1 MDGKQLYDLKQE
13 RAELVK
19 SLRDHMEE
27 FQDKLED
34 GDGVAKRMKMEA
46 RFDEINAV
54 IEREEKQL
62 ERERLIGEGKKEAVK
77 ATNDQRQ
84 MFAKAL
90 GGEPHHIREYQ
101 NSFTLGDNDQA
112 GSLTAPMEFVQEL
125 IKGLDDFLWM
135 RQICRGV
142 GPIGAGQSLG
152 FPYRSTDA
160 TSAEWTTEVAAAG
173 EETTLEYGRREFKP
187 YRLAKLIKLSKT
199 LMRHAPMAERTIMD
213 EMIYRIGT
221 AQENAYLNGS
231 GTNQPLGVFTA
242 SANGIPTTRDV
253 ATGNTATTVSFDGLI
268 NAKYSIKEQ
277 YIRGASW
284 IMHRDLAKTLAL
296 IKDTNGQYIWQPAVA
311 LGQPDTLLGHVAHMS
326 EYAPNT
332 YTAGKYAAVFGNFFE
347 GYWYCDADTVYIQVL
362 NELFAVNNQI
372 GYLVEYFG
380 DGMPVLPEAFARV
393 TMAAA

>member
-19 SLRDHMEE
+19 SLRDHMEG

-34 GDGVAKRMKMEA
+34 GDGIAKRVKMEA

-62 ERERLIGEGKKEAVK
+62 ERERLAGEGKKEPAK
-77 ATNDQRQ
+77 ATTNQRQ
-84 MFAKAL
+84 LFAKAL
-90 GGEPHHIREYQ
+90 GGEAHNIREYL
-101 NSFTLGDNDQA
+101 NSFTLGDDEQA
-112 GSLTAPMEFVQEL
+112 GSLTAPMEFVDEL

-135 RQICRGV
+135 RQICHGV

-213 EMIYRIGT
+213 EMIYRIST

-253 ATGNTATTVSFDGLI
+253 ATGNTATAVSFDGLI

-362 NELFAVNNQI
+362 NELFAVNNQV

-393 TMAAA
+393 ALAAA

>member
-19 SLRDHMEE
+19 SLRDHMEG

-34 GDGVAKRMKMEA
+34 GDGIAKRVKMEA

-62 ERERLIGEGKKEAVK
+62 ERERLAGEGKKEPAK
-77 ATNDQRQ
+77 ATTNQRQ
-84 MFAKAL
+84 LFAKAL
-90 GGEPHHIREYQ
+90 GGEAHNIREYL
-101 NSFTLGDNDQA
+101 NSFTLGDDGQA
-112 GSLTAPMEFVQEL
+112 GSLTAPMEFVDEL

-135 RQICRGV
+135 RQICHGV

-362 NELFAVNNQI
+362 NELFAVNNQV

-393 TMAAA
+393 ALAAA

>member
-19 SLRDHMEE
+19 SLRDHMEA
-27 FQDKLED
+27 FSDKLED
-34 GDGVAKRMKMEA
+34 GDGIAKRVKMES

-62 ERERLIGEGKKEAVK
+62 ERERQIGEGKKEAHK
-77 ATNDQRQ
+77 TPSNQRQ
-84 MFAKAL
+84 LFAKAL
-90 GGEPHHIREYQ
+90 GGEPHNIREYQ
-101 NSFTLGDNDQA
+101 NSFTLGDDDQA

-152 FPYRSTDA
+152 FPYRSVDA
-160 TSAEWTTEVAAAG
+160 TSADWTGEVDAAA
-173 EETTLEYGRREFKP
+173 EESTLEYGRREFKP

-253 ATGNTATTVSFDGLI
+253 ATGNTATAVSFDGLI

-277 YIRGASW
+277 YIHGASW

-347 GYWYCDADTVYIQVL
+347 GYRYCDADTVYIQVL
-362 NELFAVNNQI
+362 NELFAVNNQV

-393 TMAAA
+393 ALAAS

>member
-19 SLRDHMEE
+19 SLRDHMEG

-34 GDGVAKRMKMEA
+34 GDGIAKRVKMEA

-62 ERERLIGEGKKEAVK
+62 ERERLAGEGKKEPAK
-77 ATNDQRQ
+77 ATTDQRQ
-84 MFAKAL
+84 LFAKAL
-90 GGEPHHIREYQ
+90 GGEAHNIREYL
-101 NSFTLGDNDQA
+101 NAFTLGDDEQA
-112 GSLTAPMEFVQEL
+112 GSLTAPMEFVDEL

-135 RQICRGV
+135 RQICHGV

-213 EMIYRIGT
+213 EMIYRIGA

-253 ATGNTATTVSFDGLI
+253 ATGNTATAVSFDGLI

-362 NELFAVNNQI
+362 NELFAVNNQV

-393 TMAAA
+393 ALAAA

>member
-1 MDGKQLYDLKQE
+1 
-13 RAELVK
+13 
-19 SLRDHMEE
+19 
-27 FQDKLED
+27 
-34 GDGVAKRMKMEA
+34 
-46 RFDEINAV
+46 
-54 IEREEKQL
+54 
-62 ERERLIGEGKKEAVK
+62 
-77 ATNDQRQ
+77 
-84 MFAKAL
+84 
-90 GGEPHHIREYQ
+90 
-101 NSFTLGDNDQA
+101 
-112 GSLTAPMEFVQEL
+112 
-125 IKGLDDFLWM
+125 M
-135 RQICRGV
+135 RQICHGV

-253 ATGNTATTVSFDGLI
+253 ATGNTATAVSFDGLI

-362 NELFAVNNQI
+362 NELFAVNNQV

-393 TMAAA
+393 ALAAA

>member
-19 SLRDHMEE
+19 SLRDHMEG

-34 GDGVAKRMKMEA
+34 GDGIAKRVKMEA

-62 ERERLIGEGKKEAVK
+62 ERERLAGEGKKEPAK
-77 ATNDQRQ
+77 ATTNQRQ
-84 MFAKAL
+84 LFAKAL
-90 GGEPHHIREYQ
+90 GGEAHNIREYL
-101 NSFTLGDNDQA
+101 NSFTLGDDDQA
-112 GSLTAPMEFVQEL
+112 GSLTAPMEFVDEL

-135 RQICRGV
+135 RQICHGV

-253 ATGNTATTVSFDGLI
+253 ATGNTTTTVSFDGLI

-362 NELFAVNNQI
+362 NELFAVNNQV

-393 TMAAA
+393 VLAAA